1 MQCFTCAGLA
11 TTFITLLPILSL
23 FLFGGDTLK
32 DFAFA
37 LLIGIGSGA
46 YSSIF
51 IAAPL
56 LAMFKERE
64 PEYARRRDDEASL
77 AGDLS
82 VGGALAVAA
91 AEVTTPDPEPE
102 LATASAPAPAAAASS
117 KRERRRQ
124 RRSTRPH
131 GRAR

>member
-1 MQCFTCAGLA
+1 
-11 TTFITLLPILSL
+11 
-23 FLFGGDTLK
+23 
-32 DFAFA
+32 
-37 LLIGIGSGA
+37 
-46 YSSIF
+46 
-51 IAAPL
+51 
-56 LAMFKERE
+56 MFKERE

-82 VGGALAVAA
+82 VGGALAAA
-91 AEVTTPDPEPE
+91 AVEVTMPEEPE
-102 LATASAPAPAAAASS
+102 LATASAPAAAPASS